1 MVEYPF
7 FRGTTRRPRKVQDLK
22 KLLVATIIL
31 AVMITFSVGTSIPV
45 RSQTQQKALIL
56 SSLEKYQP
64 THYLDRTMRYLT
76 NDGYNVTLVKDTA
89 VTLNLLTTQLNNY
102 DVVFW
107 RTNVY
112 EWHHVTYW
120 YVGELTN
127 KATMQAYTQ
136 DVTNGYVD
144 DTNAILGVNMNFL
157 FEHFPAGSL
166 NHVKLA
172 VLTGSSTANIANVFV
187 AAGVKGT
194 VDYYQS
200 VSLAFGETDEITAIV
215 VAYLTSGVSLQ
226 NAVWQTLL
234 PFISQQINGG
244 PDPLVEPSQ
253 IPPLWYFGSGTL
265 TIP

>member
-1 MVEYPF
+1 M
-7 FRGTTRRPRKVQDLK
+7 QNLK

-56 SSLEKYQP
+56 SSLEKYQA
-64 THYLDRTMRYLT
+64 TKYLDRTMLDLT

-89 VTLNLLTTQLNNY
+89 VTLNFLTTQLNNY

-136 DVTNGYVD
+136 DVTKGYVD
-144 DTNAILGVNMNFL
+144 DTNAILGVNINFL
-157 FEHFPAGSL
+157 IEHFPAGSL

-172 VLTGSSTANIANVFV
+172 VLTASISANIATVFIS
-187 AAGVKGT
+187 AGVKGT

-200 VSLAFGETDEITAIV
+200 VSLAFGETDGITSIV
-215 VAYLTSGVSLQ
+215 VDYLTSGISLQ
-226 NAVWQTLL
+226 NSVWQTLI
-234 PFISQQINGG
+234 PFISPHF
-244 PDPLVEPSQ
+244 PDPIETNQ
-253 IPPLWYFGSGTL
+253 IPPVWYMGDGKL